1 MRKLL
6 DAMHQ
11 EINLSSASS
20 PYKLLKTHT
29 SLKYSS
35 ISTLADE
42 YFQYYKQKDDSYIYD
57 CFGGQLYNN
66 IECVNCHSQ
75 SISFENCLDVM
86 LPLVKGKL
94 KLTELLGEFFGKE
107 KLSDFYRCD

>member
-11 EINLSSASS
+11 EINRASTPS
-20 PYKLLKTHT
+20 PYRLLQTRT
-29 SLKYSS
+29 NLQYSS
-35 ISTLADE
+35 VSSLAHE
-42 YFQYYKQKDDSYIYD
+42 YFEYYKQRDESYIYD

-75 SISFENCLDVM
+75 SISFENCLDLS
-86 LPLVKGKL
+86 LPLVRGKA
-94 KLTELLGEFFGKE
+94 KL
-107 KLSDFYRCD
+107 D